1 MSNLAA
7 ERRDRTRIELK
18 NLVNDRTEMLSQ
30 YCLLAGTGNA
40 RGSVDNQQVVND
52 NILLQEFCENLID
65 YLAKGH
71 FELYQRINDG
81 EERRKDII
89 NLASE
94 FYPRIAET
102 TNYAVDFND
111 EFDKSLKKMGSF
123 DHYGERLSKLGE
135 ELAIRFEL
143 EDKLI
148 NSLLASK
155 EDRKEALSA

>member
-1 MSNLAA
+1 MSNIAG
-7 ERRDRTRIELK
+7 ERRDRTRTELK
-18 NLVNDRTEMLSQ
+18 NLVSDRTEMLSQ
-30 YCLLAGTGNA
+30 YCLLAGTGNN
-40 RGSVDNQQVVND
+40 SDTLDQELDSDNT
-52 NILLQEFCENLID
+52 LLQEFCENLID

-81 EERRKDII
+81 EERRQNII
-89 NLASE
+89 ELAHE
-94 FYPRIAET
+94 FYPRISET

-111 EFDKSLKKMGSF
+111 EFDKSRQNPGSF

-155 EDRKEALSA
+155 SDKRKPLSA

>member
-1 MSNLAA
+1 MAN

-18 NLVNDRTEMLSQ
+18 NLVSDRTEMLSQ
-30 YCLLAGTGNA
+30 YCLLAGTGDNSNA
-40 RGSVDNQQVVND
+40 SNSHELDND

-81 EERRKDII
+81 EERRQDII
-89 NLASE
+89 NLARE

-111 EFDKSLKKMGSF
+111 EFDKSLQKPGSF

-155 EDRKEALSA
+155 GDKRVALSA

>member
-1 MSNLAA
+1 MSNIAS
-7 ERRDRTRIELK
+7 ERRDRTRNELK

-30 YCLLAGTGNA
+30 YCLLAGTGNSESA
-40 RGSVDNQQVVND
+40 LDQELNSDNT
-52 NILLQEFCENLID
+52 LLQEFCENLID

-81 EERRKDII
+81 KERRQDIV
-89 NLASE
+89 NLAHE
-94 FYPRIAET
+94 FYPRISET

-111 EFDKSLKKMGSF
+111 EFDKSRENLGSF

-148 NSLLASK
+148 NALLAK
-155 EDRKEALSA
+155 KIDKRTTLNA